1 MNTEK
6 NISRDFVA
14 LDIEYADSIQH
25 ICQLGLVVVR
35 NLEIVDR
42 RVWLMRP
49 PGNRYEERCIRVH
62 GITPD
67 MTADAPSF
75 EQTWPE
81 IWEFLKDEHLWAHN
95 AASVEHPVI
104 NKNIRFCEQDF
115 ETVEWINDSRELYQR
130 PGCPQGSGNGL
141 VQCCMALDIPRGKH
155 HDALDDAEMCARI
168 VIAAAGGQQP
178 CWDNVPL
185 TTEDLRKA
193 EQSKRMLRLGEFL
206 DYYNNTPSGEED
218 AFAEM
223 TSTCEGAVPQTIDVF
238 DKGDRM
244 PGESTGHIDF
254 SRLKTGEG
262 SPLFKKKVV
271 LTGVFTIDRKDIE
284 KAIEAM
290 GAKKVPKP
298 TGVTDVVILGTRN
311 VGFTKL
317 CAIEEQE
324 QKGHH
329 IVRVVGDEDLQELL
343 YGDGDKFFKSTR

>member
-1 MNTEK
+1 MINK
-6 NISRDFVA
+6 NCASHDFVA

-67 MTADAPSF
+67 VTADAPSF
-75 EQTWPE
+75 EQAWPE
-81 IWEFLKDEHLWAHN
+81 IWEYLKGEHLWAHN

-104 NKNIRFCEQDF
+104 NKNICFCEQDF
-115 ETVEWINDSRELYQR
+115 DTITWINDSRELYQR
-130 PGCPQGSGNGL
+130 PDCPNGGNGL
-141 VQCCMALDIPRGKH
+141 VQCCMALGIPRGKH

-168 VIAAAGGQQP
+168 VIAAINEQKP
-178 CWDNVPL
+178 CWENVPL
-185 TTEDLRKA
+185 TAEELRKA
-193 EQSKRMLRLGEFL
+193 EQKKRVLHLGEFL
-206 DYYNNTPSGEED
+206 DYYNNTTSGEED
-218 AFAEM
+218 AFAEL
-223 TSTCEGAVPQTIDVF
+223 TSTCEGAVPQTVDVF
-238 DKGDRM
+238 DNGDRM
-244 PGESTGHIDF
+244 PGESSEHVDF
-254 SRLKTGEG
+254 SRLNTGDG
-262 SPLFKKKVV
+262 NPLYGKKVV

-284 KAIEAM
+284 KAIEEM

-298 TGVTDVVILGTRN
+298 TRNTDAIILGTKN

-329 IVRVVGDEDLQELL
+329 IARIVGDQNLAELL
-343 YGDGDKFFKSTR
+343 YGDGHKFFRE